1 MRRKLAAAV
10 LATIAA
16 AVLAAP
22 VFAGHHQQKS
32 GSGIVARSG
41 SGIVAAKF

>member
-1 MRRKLAAAV
+1 MRRKLAVAIV
-10 LATIAA
+10 ATILA

-22 VFAGHHQQKS
+22 VFAHHKLKG
-32 GSGIVARSG
+32 GSGIIARSG

>member
-1 MRRKLAAAV
+1 MRRKLAVTVVAA
-10 LATIAA
+10 IAA

-22 VFAGHHQQKS
+22 VFAGHDQQKG

>member
-1 MRRKLAAAV
+1 MRRKLAATLV
-10 LATIAA
+10 ATILA

-22 VFAGHHQQKS
+22 VFAGHQKPKS
-32 GSGIVARSG
+32 WSGIIARGG

>member
-10 LATIAA
+10 VATTLA

-22 VFAGHHQQKS
+22 VFAGHQKLRS
-32 GSGIVARSG
+32 GSAIVARSG

>member
-1 MRRKLAAAV
+1 MRRKLAV
-10 LATIAA
+10 TLVVTVMA

-22 VFAGHHQQKS
+22 VFAGHKQKS
-32 GSGIVARSG
+32 GSAIVARGG

>member
-1 MRRKLAAAV
+1 MRRKLAATVA
-10 LATIAA
+10 AAIAA
-16 AVLAAP
+16 AVLVAP

-32 GSGIVARSG
+32 ARSG

>member
-1 MRRKLAAAV
+1 MRRKLAVTVVAA
-10 LATIAA
+10 IAA

-22 VFAGHHQQKS
+22 VFAGHDQQG